1 MNWKLL
7 YDRLDRS
14 LPWCPPSAGARLV
27 ARWSRCPAI
36 AYGGLRRGINLG
48 NALEAPSEGLWGVTL
63 QKEYFTAIQKAGF
76 STVRVPICW
85 SAHAL
90 VEAPYSVDPAFWT
103 RIDWVVEQAKARHL
117 HAILDFQNYVELLED
132 PAGNEERFVAI
143 WRQIAEHYRHEPPTI
158 LFELLNEPTGKL
170 DAAIWNQLLARALAV
185 VRPTNPT
192 RLVVVG
198 PVNWNDVGSLPSLV
212 LPENDPYLV
221 ATVHFYHPKPFTH
234 QGAAWEPES
243 SAWLGTEWRGT
254 DAEKKAVE
262 DALAQASAWG
272 RTHNRAIYLGE
283 FGAYRK
289 GDLESR
295 LRWTQRVARSAE
307 AHGMAWAYWEFCSGF
322 GAYNPDENRWRK
334 RLLNALIPG
343 YP

>member
-14 LPWCPPSAGARLV
+14 LPWCQPSAGARLV
-27 ARWSRCPAI
+27 ARWFSRPAI

-103 RIDWVVEQAKARHL
+103 RVDWVVEQAKARHL
-117 HAILDFQNYVELLED
+117 HAILDFQHYGELLED

-143 WRQIAEHYRHEPPTI
+143 WRQIAEHYRHEPPSI
-158 LFELLNEPTGKL
+158 LFELLNEPTGNL
-170 DAAIWNQLLARALAV
+170 DAAIWNRLLARALAV

-192 RLVVVG
+192 RLIVIG
-198 PVNWNDVGSLPSLV
+198 PVNWNDIGDLPDLV
-212 LPENDPYLV
+212 LPENDRYLV
-221 ATVHFYHPKPFTH
+221 ATVHFYQPKEFTH
-234 QGAAWEPES
+234 QGAGWELGS

-254 DAEKKAVE
+254 DPEKKAVE

-272 RTHNRAIYLGE
+272 RAHNRPIYLGE
-283 FGAYRK
+283 FGAYRNA
-289 GDLESR
+289 DLDSR
-295 LRWTQRVARSAE
+295 LRWTQHVARSAE

-343 YP
+343 SS